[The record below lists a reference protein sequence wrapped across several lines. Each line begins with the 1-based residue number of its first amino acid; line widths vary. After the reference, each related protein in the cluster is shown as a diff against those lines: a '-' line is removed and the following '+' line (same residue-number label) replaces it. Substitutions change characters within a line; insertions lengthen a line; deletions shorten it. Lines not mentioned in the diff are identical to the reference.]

1 MGMRTLNRKVL
12 EDDPFL
18 RPLMGADDPD
28 DEDDDED
35 EDERPK
41 PKAKPGD
48 RRRVRVRKDA
58 DEDDDD
64 PDDLDGID
72 DPQQRKIAE
81 LSRESARRRREK
93 NAAKK
98 EADELRAEVDRLK
111 NLGKDATET
120 TANELKTLKADNER
134 LQKQLE
140 RSAVRTAIVA
150 EDKYKWHDVDDI
162 YSKLD
167 LDDLD
172 IDPETG
178 EVDGL
183 DVQLKSLAKKKP
195 YLLRESDASGGD
207 GDAGTKFGSTGHNPR
222 GTGARSKGRQ
232 ETAAAQREKIVKKYK
247 SLGEFAPM

>member
-183 DVQLKSLAKKKP
+183 EAQLRSLAKKKP